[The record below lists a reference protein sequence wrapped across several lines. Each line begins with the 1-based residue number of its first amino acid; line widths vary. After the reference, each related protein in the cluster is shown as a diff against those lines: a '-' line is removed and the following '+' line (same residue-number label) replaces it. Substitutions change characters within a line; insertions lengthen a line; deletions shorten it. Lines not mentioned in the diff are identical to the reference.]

1 MSAFEKLKW
10 EHSIQLVLAQE
21 LSRLTSKKDLPCK
34 VELFD
39 LRTKLASS
47 LIRHLMEED
56 WVVYPS
62 LLRSPDPCVQDAVRT
77 LRLESGMLADA
88 FRAYMKRWTTVAIEL
103 DWSTYCKETSIL
115 LRALTRRMS
124 REDLS
129 LYGEVSVNSEPD
141 LPSAACWG

>member
-1 MSAFEKLKW
+1 MSAFEKLKG

-21 LSRLTSKKDLPCK
+21 LSRLTSKRDLPCK
-34 VELFD
+34 VELFH

-77 LRLESGMLADA
+77 LQLESGMLADA

-103 DWSTYCKETSIL
+103 DWPTYCKETSIL

-129 LYGEVSVNSEPD
+129 LYGEVSANTERD